1 MKFFLT
7 FVVTGLGI
15 SNNVF
20 CWVRKKGKNLI
31 HFNYICLVVS
41 YFLFIPFA
49 SVKYVYSY
57 VDEKWRHF
65 DHKRSGSGDQE
76 TQTVGD

>member
-1 MKFFLT
+1 MQ
-7 FVVTGLGI
+7 V
-15 SNNVF
+15 
-20 CWVRKKGKNLI
+20 
-31 HFNYICLVVS
+31 
-41 YFLFIPFA
+41 LFPFG